1 MTDHEPAF
9 QLASMASQPRRSRT
23 LVLVVAGLAAL
34 VVALGVTIAVLLTR
48 GPDSQASFPP
58 SYSPAP
64 TASLAPLWITGCA
77 DVARALA
84 SGSPLDPMR
93 MQIFGGEAAESPDF
107 DVSVSGPL
115 LRTSAELAAA
125 AAGQP
130 DEAKYTKAMRD
141 DAIKLRADCIKAGA
155 ITAGS

>member
-1 MTDHEPAF
+1 MLVF
-9 QLASMASQPRRSRT
+9 VVVGLA
-23 LVLVVAGLAAL
+23 VLVVAF
-34 VVALGVTIAVLLTR
+34 GVTIVVLLTR
-48 GPDSQASFPP
+48 GPDSQAAPGGSQPL
-58 SYSPAP
+58 SPAP
-64 TASLAPLWITGCA
+64 TASLAPLWVTGCA

-84 SGSPLDPMR
+84 SSSPLDPMR